1 MTLIRI
7 TGLKQKRERRM
18 YAKRADNWNDAKYN
32 QDPQTNNE
40 DQQTYKRVNK
50 RLDYKAA
57 VVFSMNARI
66 STATVR
72 NISKGG
78 AAIQAADSP
87 SIGEM
92 LTISIPFA
100 QKQKNVRR
108 KAIVCWVSKDVFG
121 VKFIPNNT

>member
-1 MTLIRI
+1 
-7 TGLKQKRERRM
+7 M
-18 YAKRADNWNDAKYN
+18 YAKRSDNWNDAKDDT
-32 QDPQTNNE
+32 DPQTKNA
-40 DQQTYKRVNK
+40 DQQIYKRTSK

-57 VVFSMNARI
+57 VVYSMNARI
-66 STATVR
+66 STAIVR

-87 SIGEM
+87 SIGET
-92 LTISIPFA
+92 LTISIPYA

-121 VKFIPNNT
+121 IKFL

>member
-1 MTLIRI
+1 MF
-7 TGLKQKRERRM
+7 
-18 YAKRADNWNDAKYN
+18 AKRSDNWNNTKGDN
-32 QDPQTNNE
+32 DPQANGVNP
-40 DQQTYKRVNK
+40 QTYKRVSK
-50 RLDYKAA
+50 RLDYKTA

-66 STATVR
+66 STATIR

-87 SIGEM
+87 SIGET
-92 LTISIPFA
+92 LIISIPFA

-108 KAIVCWVSKDVFG
+108 KAIVCWVSKDMFG